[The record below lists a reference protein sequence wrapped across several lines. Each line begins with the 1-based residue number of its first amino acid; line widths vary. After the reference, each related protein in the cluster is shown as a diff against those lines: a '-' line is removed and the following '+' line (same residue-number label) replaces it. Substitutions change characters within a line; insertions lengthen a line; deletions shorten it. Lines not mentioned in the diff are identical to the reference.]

1 MKRSTDQLQ
10 KFFEMTG
17 NEADSLI
24 FLKSF
29 RSIDSEKFL
38 LIYVDSEVV
47 MESFSTFYYDLKMLH
62 SLGLYPVI
70 LMSQD
75 SISYIDLFF
84 KGVFDSIKD
93 SQKADELRCD
103 LLPLSDSGVDE
114 IKTSIDRKHIPFA
127 VLDSEENVFEAVS
140 EITKHLLTTKFLIV
154 SSKGGF
160 RNKNSNEKISIINI
174 RSDYQ
179 SLCDE
184 NCLSSES
191 LFLLEQLKNILE
203 NKVTHSMN
211 IAITSPITMLRELF
225 TVKGSGTFIKLGSEI
240 KHITDIDSVDKI
252 KLAHLLDAAFRKK
265 IDPKFL
271 DSKIDSLFLEVDYRG
286 AAILKE
292 TEYGFLL
299 SKFAVD
305 EIARGEG
312 IGRDIWNEMKKQHR
326 TIFWR
331 AKTENQINKWYAKEC
346 QGMDKGKDW
355 YIYWINLE
363 IEKIP
368 SVCRYLRSQA
378 QDFLV

>member
-1 MKRSTDQLQ
+1 
-10 KFFEMTG
+10 MTG

-47 MESFSTFYYDLKMLH
+47 MESFSTFYYDLKTLH

-84 KGVFDSIKD
+84 KGIFDSSKD
-93 SQKADELRCD
+93 YHKKSEPRCD
-103 LLPLSDSGVDE
+103 VLPLLENGVKK
-114 IKTSIDRKHIPFA
+114 IKASIDKRHIPF
-127 VLDSEENVFEAVS
+127 VVFDSEENIFEAVS
-140 EITKHLLTTKFLIV
+140 EIAKHLLTAKFLIV
-154 SSKGGF
+154 SPKGGL
-160 RNKNSNEKISIINI
+160 RNKKSNEKISIINI

-179 SLCDE
+179 FLCDE
-184 NCLSSES
+184 DCLFPES

-203 NKVTHSMN
+203 NKITHSMN
-211 IAITSPITMLRELF
+211 IAITSPMTMLRELF

-240 KHITDIDSVDKI
+240 KHINDVGSVDKT
-252 KLAHLLDAAFRKK
+252 KLAHLLNAAFRKK
-265 IDPKFL
+265 IDPRFL

-368 SVCRYLRSQA
+368 SVCHYLRSQA

>member
-1 MKRSTDQLQ
+1 
-10 KFFEMTG
+10 
-17 NEADSLI
+17 
-24 FLKSF
+24 
-29 RSIDSEKFL
+29 
-38 LIYVDSEVV
+38 
-47 MESFSTFYYDLKMLH
+47 
-62 SLGLYPVI
+62 
-70 LMSQD
+70 
-75 SISYIDLFF
+75 
-84 KGVFDSIKD
+84 
-93 SQKADELRCD
+93 
-103 LLPLSDSGVDE
+103 
-114 IKTSIDRKHIPFA
+114 
-127 VLDSEENVFEAVS
+127 
-140 EITKHLLTTKFLIV
+140 
-154 SSKGGF
+154 
-160 RNKNSNEKISIINI
+160 
-174 RSDYQ
+174 
-179 SLCDE
+179 
-184 NCLSSES
+184 
-191 LFLLEQLKNILE
+191 
-203 NKVTHSMN
+203 MN
-211 IAITSPITMLRELF
+211 IAITSPMTMLRELF

-240 KHITDIDSVDKI
+240 KHINDVGSVDKT
-252 KLAHLLDAAFRKK
+252 KLAHLLNAAFRKK
-265 IDPKFL
+265 IDPRFL

-368 SVCRYLRSQA
+368 SVCHYLRSQA

>member
-29 RSIDSEKFL
+29 RSTDSEKFL
-38 LIYVDSEVV
+38 LIYVHSEVV
-47 MESFSTFYYDLKMLH
+47 MESFSTFYYDLKTLH

-84 KGVFDSIKD
+84 KGIFDSSKD
-93 SQKADELRCD
+93 YHKKSEPRCD
-103 LLPLSDSGVDE
+103 VLPLLENGVE
-114 IKTSIDRKHIPFA
+114 KIKASIDKRHIPF
-127 VLDSEENVFEAVS
+127 VVFDSEENIFEAVS
-140 EITKHLLTTKFLIV
+140 EIAKHLLTAKFLIV
-154 SSKGGF
+154 SPKGGL
-160 RNKNSNEKISIINI
+160 RNKKSNEKISIINI

-179 SLCDE
+179 FLCDE
-184 NCLSSES
+184 DCLFPES

-203 NKVTHSMN
+203 NKITHSMN
-211 IAITSPITMLRELF
+211 IAITSPMTMLRELF

-240 KHITDIDSVDKI
+240 KHINDVGSVDKT
-252 KLAHLLDAAFRKK
+252 KLAHLLNAAFRKK
-265 IDPKFL
+265 IDPRFL

-368 SVCRYLRSQA
+368 SVCHYLRSQA

>member
-47 MESFSTFYYDLKMLH
+47 MESFSTFYYDLKTLY

-84 KGVFDSIKD
+84 KGIFDSSKD
-93 SQKADELRCD
+93 YHKKSEPRCD
-103 LLPLSDSGVDE
+103 VLPLLENGVE
-114 IKTSIDRKHIPFA
+114 KIKASIDKRHIPF
-127 VLDSEENVFEAVS
+127 VVFDSEENIFEAVS
-140 EITKHLLTTKFLIV
+140 EIAKHLLTAKFLIV
-154 SSKGGF
+154 SPKGGL
-160 RNKNSNEKISIINI
+160 RNKKSNEKISIINI

-179 SLCDE
+179 FLCDE
-184 NCLSSES
+184 DCLFPES

-203 NKVTHSMN
+203 NKITHSMN
-211 IAITSPITMLRELF
+211 IAITSPMTMLRELF

-240 KHITDIDSVDKI
+240 KHINDVGSVDKT
-252 KLAHLLDAAFRKK
+252 KLAHLLNAAFRKK
-265 IDPKFL
+265 IDPRFL

-368 SVCRYLRSQA
+368 SVCHYLRSQA